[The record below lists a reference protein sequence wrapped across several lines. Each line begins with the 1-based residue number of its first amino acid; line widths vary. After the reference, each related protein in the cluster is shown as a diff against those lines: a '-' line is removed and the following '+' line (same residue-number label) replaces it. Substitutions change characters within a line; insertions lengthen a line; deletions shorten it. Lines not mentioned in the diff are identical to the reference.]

1 MSIDDR
7 EIKKR
12 LSESDEEVTNKI
24 SEEGGDAESIKRGIE
39 AKKERDN
46 EKTGKK
52 DAEDLGN
59 EVKTSDNNPSP
70 T

>member
-12 LSESDEEVTNKI
+12 LSEADEEVTNKI
-24 SEEGGDAESIKRGIE
+24 SEEGGDAEAIKRGIE
-39 AKKERDN
+39 AKKEKDN
-46 EKTGKK
+46 AKTGKR

-59 EVKTSDNNPSP
+59 GVETSDNTPNP

>member
-1 MSIDDR
+1 MSIDDS

-12 LSESDEEVTNKI
+12 LSEADEEVTNKI

-39 AKKERDN
+39 AKKEKDIA
-46 EKTGKK
+46 KTGKK
-52 DAEDLGN
+52 EAEDLGN
-59 EVKTSDNNPSP
+59 EVKTDDNAPSP

>member
-7 EIKKR
+7 EVKKR
-12 LSESDEEVTNKI
+12 LSEADEEVTNKI
-24 SEEGGDAESIKRGIE
+24 SEEGGDAEAIKRGLE
-39 AKKERDN
+39 AKKDGEN
-46 EKTGKK
+46 AKTGKK

-59 EVKTSDNNPSP
+59 DAKTGDNAPNP

>member
-12 LSESDEEVTNKI
+12 LSEADEEVTNKI
-24 SEEGGDAESIKRGIE
+24 SEEGGDAEAIKRGIE

-46 EKTGKK
+46 SKTGKK
-52 DAEDLGN
+52 DAKDLGN
-59 EVKTSDNNPSP
+59 EVKTSDNAPSP